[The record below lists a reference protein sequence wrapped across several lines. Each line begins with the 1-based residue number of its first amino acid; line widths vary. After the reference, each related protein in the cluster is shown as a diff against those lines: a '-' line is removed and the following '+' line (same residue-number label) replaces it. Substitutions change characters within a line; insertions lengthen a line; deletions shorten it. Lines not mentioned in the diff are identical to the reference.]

1 MTDMELTNW
10 AGNVRFRG
18 SRIAGPATVEDVRR
32 IMTQPGRVRALGSGH
47 SFSLIADTDATLVST
62 AGLVSPPVIDAGART
77 VTVGAGMRYGELAR
91 GLEAE
96 GWALGN
102 LASLPHISIAGAV
115 ATGTHGSGDAVG
127 TLSSAVAG
135 LELVTATGDVLT
147 LRRGDEDFDG
157 AVVSLGAL
165 GIVTRVTLDIEPS
178 FEVRQRLYERLPLDT
193 ALAHFDALMGAA
205 YSVSLFL
212 RWTDPDVVDQVWT
225 KSRSQDA
232 PEIPGD
238 PAPATAP
245 LHMLAGTSPEA
256 CTAQLG
262 EPGRWLDRLPHFRL
276 SHTPSSGAE
285 LQSEHL
291 VPRRHAVAAI
301 RAIRELAD
309 DIAPLIQVTEIRSM
323 RADALWLSPAYET
336 DAVGLH
342 FTWLPDQPAVEA
354 VVAKIEAALAPF
366 SARPHWGKLS
376 AMTAERRAAV
386 WPRLPDF
393 AALARRLDPDARLR
407 NPYLGFLDEV

>member
-1 MTDMELTNW
+1 MELTNW
-10 AGNVRFRG
+10 AGNVRFRA
-18 SRIAGPATVEDVRR
+18 SRIANPATVDDVRE
-32 IMTQPGRVRALGSGH
+32 ILTGPGGVRALGSGH

-62 AGLVSPPVIDAGART
+62 AGLVSEPRVDPDART
-77 VTVGAGMRYGELAR
+77 VTIGAGVRYGDLAR
-91 GLEAE
+91 ALEAQ
-96 GWALGN
+96 GWALSN
-102 LASLPHISIAGAV
+102 LASLPHISVGGAI
-115 ATGTHGSGDAVG
+115 ATGTHGSGDGVG
-127 TLSSAVAG
+127 TLSSAVAAI
-135 LELVTATGDVLT
+135 ELVTATGDVLT
-147 LRRGDEDFDG
+147 LRRGDAAFDG

-165 GIVTRVTLDIEPS
+165 GIVTAVTLDIEPS
-178 FEVRQRLYERLPLDT
+178 FEVRQRLYERLPLET

-225 KSRSQDA
+225 KSRGEDA
-232 PEIPGD
+232 PAIPGD
-238 PAPATAP
+238 PAPATES
-245 LHMLAGTSPEA
+245 LHMLAGVSPEA
-256 CTAQLG
+256 CTPQLG
-262 EPGRWLDRLPHFRL
+262 VPGRWLDRLPHFRL

-323 RADALWLSPAYET
+323 RADSLWLSPAYET

-366 SARPHWGKLS
+366 AVRSHWGKLS
-376 AMTAERRAAV
+376 AMTAAARAAV
-386 WPRLPDF
+386 WPRLADF
-393 AALARRLDPDARLR
+393 AALSRELDPEGRLR
-407 NPYLGFLDEV
+407 NPYLGFLDEL